1 MGNNTRIF
9 GFDYLRVLASFSVV
23 IIHACYMNKTIE
35 GFNIYN
41 SYAVPV
47 FILMS
52 IYLISF
58 NNTSSKNDKN
68 EKILKLLKRIAPQY
82 VFWTLIYLS
91 LRYAKARM
99 TGATIEV
106 DFSTIFLGGS
116 AVHLWF
122 LPAIF
127 IWQIIMLYFHN
138 YKNFIID
145 FILALILFVLGS
157 YLMNNNY
164 LDVGFQNTFAIY
176 SGYIFIAKL
185 IKQYQKEIEKIPYY
199 LFNLFFLIL
208 IYLKSLSSLYIWDI
222 LYSVT
227 IFLIFLR
234 LPVKSGLIINSFSAN
249 SFGIYLIHFLF
260 IQLLVFVYQK
270 FQINFTIQSSVV
282 IIILSYLF
290 SYSISLVFSN
300 NRYLKKLV

>member
-1 MGNNTRIF
+1 MGNHTRIF

-58 NNTSSKNDKN
+58 NNASSKND
-68 EKILKLLKRIAPQY
+68 KILKLLKRIAPQY
-82 VFWTLIYLS
+82 IFWTLIYLS
-91 LRYAKARM
+91 LRYIKARM
-99 TGATIEV
+99 SGNTIEI

-116 AVHLWF
+116 AVQLWF

-127 IWQIIMLYFHN
+127 IWQIIMLYFQN
-138 YKNFIID
+138 YKNFIVDI
-145 FILALILFVLGS
+145 IIASVLFVLGR
-157 YLMNNNY
+157 YLMANDY
-164 LDVGFQNTFAIY
+164 LEIGFQNTFAIY

-185 IKQYQKEIEKIPYY
+185 IKQYQNEIEKIPYWSFY
-199 LFNLFFLIL
+199 LLLAIL
-208 IYLKSLSSLYIWDI
+208 ICFKSFNSFYILDV
-222 LYSVT
+222 LYSV
-227 IFLIFLR
+227 IVFLIFLR
-234 LPVKSGLIINSFSAN
+234 LSIKPGRIITSLSDN

-260 IQLLVFVYQK
+260 IQVIVFVYQK
-270 FQINFTIQSSVV
+270 SQINFTMLTTLVSIV
-282 IIILSYLF
+282 LSFLF
-290 SYSISLVFSN
+290 SYLVSFIFSKN
-300 NRYLKKLV
+300 QYLKKIV

>member
-1 MGNNTRIF
+1 MGNHTRIF

-58 NNTSSKNDKN
+58 NNASSKND
-68 EKILKLLKRIAPQY
+68 KILKLLKRIAPQY
-82 VFWTLIYLS
+82 IFWTLIYLS
-91 LRYAKARM
+91 LRYIKARM
-99 TGATIEV
+99 SGNTIEI

-116 AVHLWF
+116 AVQLWF

-127 IWQIIMLYFHN
+127 IWQIIMLYFQN
-138 YKNFIID
+138 YKNFIVDI
-145 FILALILFVLGS
+145 IIASVLFVLGR
-157 YLMNNNY
+157 YLMANDY
-164 LDVGFQNTFAIY
+164 LEIGFQNTFAIY

-185 IKQYQKEIEKIPYY
+185 IKQYQNEIEKIPYWSFY
-199 LFNLFFLIL
+199 LLLAIL
-208 IYLKSLSSLYIWDI
+208 ICFKSFNSFYILDV
-222 LYSVT
+222 LYSV
-227 IFLIFLR
+227 IVFLIFLR
-234 LPVKSGLIINSFSAN
+234 LSIKPGRIITSLSDN

-260 IQLLVFVYQK
+260 IQVIVFVYQK
-270 FQINFTIQSSVV
+270 SQINFTMLTTLVSIV
-282 IIILSYLF
+282 LSFLF
-290 SYSISLVFSN
+290 SYLVSLFF
-300 NRYLKKLV
+300 LKINI